1 MEWRRFTWW
10 DPPMADPVIP
20 PSIRDIRTEALV
32 SLSARL
38 EALPLQIITG
48 LYDPDATP
56 VEALPHLARQFGVLD
71 EGWFLADEPSRR
83 EIIRQALALQ
93 AKRGTP
99 WALRGALA
107 AIGFPGLTIQERTS
121 HWASFKL
128 VQPLG
133 GRSINQAQLARIV
146 AVVERWKPAR
156 CVLEAIEFGV
166 AFESSVSNA
175 APRHDGTYVHDATIK
190 YEGALLASV
199 AYAKIG
205 AGSPTV
211 RIDAVTVQER
221 ADRLEVAFAV
231 DAATA
236 NGLDLD
242 TFAVFTASDTLVASA
257 TAPPVFK
264 SASVTLSVT
273 WTIRKV

>member
-1 MEWRRFTWW
+1 
-10 DPPMADPVIP
+10 MADPIIP
-20 PSIRDIRTEALV
+20 PSIRDTRTEALV

-48 LYDPDATP
+48 LYDPEAAP

-71 EGWFLADEPSRR
+71 EGWFLADESSRR

-133 GRSINQAQLARIV
+133 GRSISQAQLARIL
-146 AVVERWKPAR
+146 AVVDRWKPAR
-156 CVLEAIEFGV
+156 CVLEAVEFGV

-175 APRHDGTYVHDATIK
+175 APRYDGAYIHDGSIK
-190 YEGALLASV
+190 YEGALLASI
-199 AYAKIG
+199 AYAKVG

-211 RIDAVTVQER
+211 RIDAVTVQDLP
-221 ADRLEVAFAV
+221 DRLEVAFTV
-231 DAATA
+231 DGATA
-236 NGLDLD
+236 NGQALDSY
-242 TFAVFTASDTLVASA
+242 AVFTASDTLVADA
-257 TAPPVFK
+257 TAPAVYK
-264 SASVTLSVT
+264 DTSLALAVT
-273 WTIRKV
+273 WTIWKV